1 MSDLDTW
8 LASAA
13 PADPSPDQPTDPTPS
28 GRAWP
33 PVPDGPDGL
42 AGLAGE
48 QLCRDLAARY
58 RAGATIAGLAK
69 EHGLAV
75 GVMRAALVAGGAT
88 IRPPVARRPLRV
100 RAADPVSAAVAVA
113 VLVARQEDRW

>member
-1 MSDLDTW
+1 MSDLDDW

-13 PADPSPDQPTDPTPS
+13 PADPSPDQPTDFAPDCHT
-28 GRAWP
+28 WP
-33 PVPDGPDGL
+33 LVPDGPDGPE
-42 AGLAGE
+42 GLAAE

-58 RAGATIAGLAK
+58 RAGATIRGLAK
-69 EHGLAV
+69 EHRVAV

-113 VLVARQEDRW
+113 VLVARREDRW